1 MKRVTLFS
9 LSTCAV
15 CKKVKKFLADHAIP
29 HTVIEVD
36 TLDSGEQWLMT
47 KELKKH
53 NPEAGYPTVVIEE
66 VVKGYDIEA
75 LETKLLGGRGE
86 DPRRRE

>member
-1 MKRVTLFS
+1 MPRVTLFS

-15 CKKVKKFLADHAIP
+15 CKKVKKFLDDNNIP
-29 HTVIEVD
+29 YTLVEVD

-53 NPEAGYPTVVIEE
+53 NPQATFPTVVVEE
-66 VVKGYDIEA
+66 VVKGYDREA
-75 LETKLLGGRGE
+75 LESKLLGTS
-86 DPRRRE
+86 PPKA

>member
-1 MKRVTLFS
+1 MSRVTLYA

-15 CKKVKKFLADHAIP
+15 CKKVKKFLEDNRITYEA
-29 HTVIEVD
+29 IEVD

-53 NPEAGYPTVVIEE
+53 NPKATFPTLVVEE
-66 VVKGYDIEA
+66 VILGYDEEA
-75 LETKLLGGRGE
+75 LKAKLLQAK
-86 DPRRRE
+86 